1 MVEAK
6 QVKAPRNMKS
16 IRFAAVC
23 IVLASAMVMGTGC
36 KKLWPWGK
44 KTTIKPGVSTEQTG
58 GSFTDLPT
66 PESAVG
72 KGGVDDQGW
81 SKTGDKMPPR
91 AGEIVPIHDARWDG
105 VVVYFAY
112 DSPAIGDAEK
122 PKIET
127 LAKYMKENEGYAIQ
141 VEGHCDERGNDEYNR
156 GLGEKRALAIREYL
170 VNLGIADSRI
180 DTISYGRERP
190 AVADATSEDQHAKNR
205 RGEFVIGVRKGEG
218 EAAPK

>member
-1 MVEAK
+1 
-6 QVKAPRNMKS
+6 MKS

-23 IVLASAMVMGTGC
+23 IVLVSAMMVGTGC

-44 KTTIKPGVSTEQTG
+44 KSTVIPVGNEQG
-58 GSFTDLPT
+58 GGRFTDLSN
-66 PESAVG
+66 PESART
-72 KGGVDDQGW
+72 GVDNQGW
-81 SKTGDKMPPR
+81 SKTGDKMPAR

-127 LAKYMKENEGYAIQ
+127 LAKYMKENDSYAIQ

-156 GLGEKRALAIREYL
+156 GLGEKRALAVREYL

-190 AVADATSEDQHAKNR
+190 AVANATSEDQHAKNR